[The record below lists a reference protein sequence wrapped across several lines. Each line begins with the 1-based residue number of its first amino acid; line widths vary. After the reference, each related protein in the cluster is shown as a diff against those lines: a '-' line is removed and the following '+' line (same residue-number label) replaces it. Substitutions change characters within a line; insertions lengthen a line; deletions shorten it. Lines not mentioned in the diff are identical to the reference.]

1 MIRTGIGFDAHR
13 FSENRDLILGGVKL
27 EHDTGLLGHSD
38 ADVVCHAIADALL
51 GAIAAGDIG
60 AYFPDTDPAWKD
72 ACSLD
77 ILAETASILDV
88 RNARILNVDCTVIAE
103 LPKISPHVALM
114 REKLADAMGVAV
126 ENVSVKASTV
136 EKMGA
141 LGREEGIAV
150 LAIATVEQ

>member
-27 EHDTGLLGHSD
+27 DHETGLLGHSD

-60 AYFPDTDPAWKD
+60 THFPDTDPAWKD

-77 ILAETASILDV
+77 ILAETVLILGAG
-88 RNARILNVDCTVIAE
+88 NATVINVDCTVIAE
-103 LPKISPHVALM
+103 RPKIAPHIALM
-114 REKLADAMGVAV
+114 REKLADAIGVEAGS
-126 ENVSVKASTV
+126 VSVKATTV

-141 LGREEGIAV
+141 LGREEGIAA